1 MNNELNKEWVVI
13 VCHEATM
20 TGGAN
25 RSLID
30 WLSDANESEYLYY
43 VIIPDEGVRCADLE
57 KSLDNL
63 GIKHRRAKYLRE
75 TYIRQS
81 NAGVLQGT
89 KSIASKAVRAVFV
102 RFLEGVVVNSTAESL
117 KNLNIAAV
125 LSNSIST
132 CFGYRLAE
140 KLQVAHVWHV
150 REELKSMRLEYPQGF
165 RLEEAAEN
173 SSAIFISEAV
183 QADYKNRL
191 NFLSEK
197 VIHDKIIFTNPE
209 RFRERIWLCK
219 EQECRA
225 MSVGALTNRKRHH
238 IAIEAIYALKCNGI
252 RVHLD
257 IFGDGPEREAL
268 KRQIKEL
275 GCEDLVALKGYVA
288 DIYNKRASYDISIT
302 ASENESLGRISLE
315 AMYYGNLLIASNS
328 GFNPYLIGDNERGI
342 LFELD
347 NVDQLSESIAWAID
361 NGAAVKSILSRAKTY
376 AASFQDPIVGPIE
389 DFLKKTTKIYNNS
402 NKLQDKGN

>member
-1 MNNELNKEWVVI
+1 MNNKLNKEWIVI

-20 TGGAN
+20 AGGAN

-30 WLSDANESEYLYY
+30 WLSDASESEYLYY
-43 VIIPDEGVRCADLE
+43 VIIPDEGARCASLE

-63 GIKHRRAKYLRE
+63 RIKHCRAKYLRE

-81 NAGVLQGT
+81 NTGVLQRA
-89 KSIASKAVRAVFV
+89 KSMASKAVRAVFV
-102 RFLEGVVVNSTAESL
+102 RFLEGAVVNSAAESL
-117 KNLNIAAV
+117 KNLNVAAV

-173 SSAIFISEAV
+173 SSAIYISEAV
-183 QADYKNRL
+183 QNDYKNRL

-197 VIHDKIIFTNPE
+197 VIHDKIVFGNPE
-209 RFRERIWLCK
+209 RSRDNTWLCK
-219 EQECRA
+219 EKECRA
-225 MSVGALTNRKRHH
+225 MSVGALTDRKRHH
-238 IAIEAIYALKCNGI
+238 IAIEAIHALKSSGV

-257 IFGDGPEREAL
+257 IYGDGPEREAL
-268 KRQIKEL
+268 KRQVKEL
-275 GCEDLVALKGYVA
+275 GCEDLVSLKGYEV
-288 DIYNKRASYDISIT
+288 DINNKRTSYDISIT

-347 NVDQLSESIAWAID
+347 NVDQLSDSIVWAID
-361 NGAAVKSILSRAKTY
+361 NGAAVKSILSRARTY
-376 AASFQDPIVGPIE
+376 AATFQDPIVGSIE
-389 DFLKKTTKIYNNS
+389 DFLKSVI
-402 NKLQDKGN
+402 KLYRNLNRI